1 MTSVI
6 PAISKEEVPSSRPDI
21 CARAFPFVLFAITV
35 AALVPRLILGSC
47 QFIHYDGYW
56 HVFTATQDKWEVF
69 ISEWRKDAHP
79 PLYYLLLR
87 VVASLGHSHLIYRSL
102 SIVPGVASMYVIG
115 LIARKLYRSTT
126 VALLT
131 AAAYGFSITIIDITC
146 DVRGYALALF
156 LILLAFYYFVD
167 FLLDGWE
174 QKEVKRSIAL
184 FGIFTSLAITVE
196 YYAIF
201 FWIACLG
208 VVLLNALWD
217 GEFRK
222 ARFGWL
228 AREWFYAV
236 QFIIGIPLCV
246 LLYLYQVHLQRHMGL
261 EKHLIQFYWNHSRSI
276 TEFILQSLRDDLN
289 YILPI
294 EIPSATALFVSLPL
308 IVALIWFLIFRRH
321 GEVTRAASTAPI
333 LLLVLLFLQLI
344 VLGVAASY
352 PFGGEARQQSII
364 FPFVLLS
371 GFLVFDRCVA
381 FVRLPLM
388 KNVVLV
394 CTAAL
399 VVVSFSYWWRK
410 FPKVSQEL
418 FTTDYN
424 TFTAGLPSTQ
434 AVYVDQYSLIAYYI
448 HTHAWKWQ
456 FHKALLKPIRVDS
469 YRITSPS
476 GEHLI
481 VLRNREWNFDLRSP
495 VFYTDLATALR
506 STRVNSANLFYI
518 ANTDPAAVAVNP
530 DAVSLLAEQAGLTAG
545 PMLRQENGLFIRF
558 RLK

>member
-1 MTSVI
+1 MNSI
-6 PAISKEEVPSSRPDI
+6 IRAISKEEVPSARPDL
-21 CARAFPFVLFAITV
+21 CARAFPFVLVAITV
-35 AALVPRLILGSC
+35 AALVPRLILGSS

-102 SIVPGVASMYVIG
+102 SIVPGVASVYVIG
-115 LIARKLYRSTT
+115 LIARKLYRSAT

-131 AAAYGFSITIIDITC
+131 AAAYGSSITIIDITC

-174 QKEVKRSIAL
+174 QKELERSIAL

-217 GEFRK
+217 GKFRK
-222 ARFGWL
+222 AKFGWL
-228 AREWFYAV
+228 VREWFNV
-236 QFIIGIPLCV
+236 VPFIIGIPLCV
-246 LLYLYQVHLQRHMGL
+246 LLYLYQAHLQRHMNAQ
-261 EKHLIQFYWNHSRSI
+261 KQLIQFYWNPSRSI

-294 EIPSATALFVSLPL
+294 EIASTSALFVSLPL
-308 IVALIWFLIFRRH
+308 VVVLIWFLIFRRH

-344 VLGVAASY
+344 VLGVAARY

-371 GFLVFDRCVA
+371 GFLVLDRCVA

-399 VVVSFSYWWRK
+399 VVLSFSYWWRK
-410 FPKVSQEL
+410 FPKVVQEL

-424 TFTAGLPSTQ
+424 TFTSGLAPTR

-456 FHKALLKPIRVDS
+456 FHKALLKPVRVDS
-469 YRITSPS
+469 YRITGPS

-481 VLRNREWNFDLRSP
+481 VLRNKKFNFDLRSP
-495 VFYTDLATALR
+495 VFYTDLATVLR

-518 ANTDPAAVAVNP
+518 AKTDPAAVVVNP

-545 PMLRQENGLFIRF
+545 PMLRQEDGLFIRF

>member
-1 MTSVI
+1 MNYII

-35 AALVPRLILGSC
+35 AALVPRLILGSS

-102 SIVPGVASMYVIG
+102 SIVPGVASVYVMG

-126 VALLT
+126 VALLM
-131 AAAYGFSITIIDITC
+131 AAAYGCSITIIDITC

-156 LILLAFYYFVD
+156 LIVLAFYYFVD

-174 QKEVKRSIAL
+174 QKEAKRSIAL

-208 VVLLNALWD
+208 VVLLNALLD

-222 ARFGWL
+222 AKFGWL
-228 AREWFYAV
+228 VRAWFDV
-236 QFIIGIPLCV
+236 VPFIIGIPLCV
-246 LLYLYQVHLQRHMGL
+246 LLYLYQVHLQRHTQA
-261 EKHLIQFYWNHSRSI
+261 ENHLIQFYWNPSRSI
-276 TEFILQSLRDDLN
+276 AEFILQSLRDDLN

-294 EIPSATALFVSLPL
+294 GIPSTTALFVSLPL
-308 IVALIWFLIFRRH
+308 SVALIWFLFFRRG
-321 GEVTRAASTAPI
+321 GEVTRAASTAPV

-344 VLGVAASY
+344 VLGVAARY
-352 PFGGEARQQSII
+352 PFGGEARQQSVI

-371 GFLVFDRCVA
+371 GFLIFDRCVA

-418 FTTDYN
+418 FTTDYD
-424 TFTAGLPSTQ
+424 TFAFGLVPTR

-456 FHKALLKPIRVDS
+456 FHKTLLKPIRIDS

-481 VLRNREWNFDLRSP
+481 VLRNKKWNFDLRSP
-495 VFYTDLATALR
+495 GFYADLATALR
-506 STRVNSANLFYI
+506 GTSLNSANLFYI
-518 ANTDPAAVAVNP
+518 AQTDRAAVAVSS

-545 PMLRQENGLFIRF
+545 PMLRQEDGLFIRF